1 MKIIFF
7 VSQAEQTITICSLC
21 NDDQIA
27 DGLVDWRQKFGPE
40 VDFCALD
47 CPDWQPAVGE
57 LISDNGEVPM
67 EEAAERVQTALER
80 AVRGEDVPELI
91 SLDEIEDALTG
102 LDLNAV

>member
-7 VSQAEQTITICSLC
+7 VSAAERTITICSLC

-27 DGLVDWRQKFGPE
+27 DGLVDWRQKFGPD

-47 CPDWQPAVGE
+47 CPDWQPTVGE
-57 LISDNGEVPM
+57 LMSDNGEVQM
-67 EEAAERVQTALER
+67 DEAAERVQTALER
-80 AVRGEDVPELI
+80 AVRGEDVPELM

-102 LDLNAV
+102 PSLS